1 LPYGKT
7 HLTFTLP
14 DELDVQLLAPRDVAG
29 ADDPLATVGAALD
42 LSPIPSPTKG
52 GGPISPFPGR
62 EGGRGVRYSPVG
74 EGSQGVRVAIAVN
87 DKTRPVPHKVL
98 LPPLLARLEARGVA
112 PEAIT
117 LVIAIGTHIPMPVAE
132 FAQVV
137 PAEILGRYPVISHD
151 CDAADLVLLGKTRRG
166 VEVRANRRFMEADL
180 RIVVGNIEPHQF
192 MGWSGGVKSATVGLA
207 GRATIN
213 ANHALMTQPGA
224 ELGHY
229 DDNPARQ
236 EVEEIGQMMGIGY
249 ALNVI
254 MNDRKEIVHALAGD
268 PREVM
273 RQGIPLA
280 RAIFQVAVAEPF
292 DLMIIAPGGHPKDIN
307 IYQAQKALGHA
318 ALAMRPGGAVIWAA
332 ACPDGAGS
340 KGYEAFMADPA
351 MTSYEAVLARYA
363 AEGYRLGPHKA
374 WQIARDA
381 SRVRLRFI
389 SDMTPDF
396 ARHLLLNP
404 VADRPG
410 VPPQEQLAQAVATAL
425 AELPAGG
432 RIGVMPW
439 ANATIPLLCPNS
451 PSTHR

>member
-1 LPYGKT
+1 M
-7 HLTFTLP
+7 LT
-14 DELDVQLLAPRDVAG
+14 PRETPG
-29 ADDPLATVGAALD
+29 AADPLATVGAAL
-42 LSPIPSPTKG
+42 KRA
-52 GGPISPFPGR
+52 PISLAAG
-62 EGGRGVRYSPVG
+62 YVG
-74 EGSQGVRVAIAVN
+74 QATRAAIAVN
-87 DKTRPVPHKVL
+87 DKTRPVPHRYL
-98 LPPLLARLEARGVA
+98 LPPLLAELEALGIA

-117 LVIAIGTHIPMPVAE
+117 LIIATGTHIPMPPVE
-132 FAQVV
+132 FDQVI
-137 PAEILGRYPVISHD
+137 PPEILARYPVISHD
-151 CDAADLVLLGKTRRG
+151 CDAADLVFLGPTRRG
-166 VEVRANRRFMEADL
+166 VEVWANRRFMEADL

-192 MGWSGGVKSATVGLA
+192 MGWSGGAKSAAVGLA

-213 ANHALMTQPGA
+213 GNHALMTQPGS

-236 EVEEIGQMMGIGY
+236 EVEEIGQMMRIGY

-268 PREVM
+268 SRAVM
-273 RQGIPLA
+273 REGIPLA
-280 RAIFQVAVAEPF
+280 REIFQVAVAEPF
-292 DLMIIAPGGHPKDIN
+292 DLMIISPGGHPKDIN

-318 ALAMRPGGAVIWAA
+318 TLAMRPGGAVIWAA

-340 KGYEAFMADPA
+340 KGYEEFMADPA
-351 MTSYEAVLARYA
+351 MTSHAAVLARYA

-374 WQIARDA
+374 WQVSRDA

-389 SDMTPDF
+389 SDMAPDL

-410 VPPQEQLAQAVATAL
+410 APAQAQLTQAIASAL
-425 AELPAGG
+425 AELPTDA

-439 ANATIPLLCPNS
+439 ANATIPLLV
-451 PSTHR
+451 R

>member
-1 LPYGKT
+1 MPYGKT

-14 DELDVQLLAPRDVAG
+14 DGLDVQLLAPREVAG
-29 ADDPLATVGAALD
+29 ADDGSSAVGAALD
-42 LSPIPSPTKG
+42 LC
-52 GGPISPFPGR
+52 PFPTLTK
-62 EGGRGVRYSPVG
+62 EESRGVRC
-74 EGSQGVRVAIAVN
+74 AIAVN
-87 DKTRPVPHKVL
+87 DKTRPVPHKYL
-98 LPPLLARLEARGVA
+98 LPPLLARLEALGIT

-117 LVIAIGTHIPMPVAE
+117 LVIATGTHIPMPPDE
-132 FAQVV
+132 FGQVI
-137 PAEILGRYPVISHD
+137 PPEILARYGVVSHD
-151 CDAADLVLLGKTRRG
+151 CDAADLVFLGETRRG
-166 VEVRANRRFMEADL
+166 VAVRANRRFMEADL

-192 MGWSGGVKSATVGLA
+192 MGWSGGVKSAAVGLA

-213 ANHALMTQPGA
+213 ANHALMTQPGS

-268 PREVM
+268 PRAVM

-280 RAIFQVAVAEPF
+280 RGIFQVAVAEPF
-292 DLMIIAPGGHPKDIN
+292 DLLIISPGGHPKDIN

-318 ALAMRPGGAVIWAA
+318 TLAMRPGGTVIWAA

-340 KGYEAFMADPA
+340 KGYEEFMADPA
-351 MTSYEAVLARYA
+351 MTSYAAVLARYA

-374 WQIARDA
+374 WQVARDA
-381 SRVRLRFI
+381 SRVRLRFV
-389 SDMTPDF
+389 SDMAPDF

-404 VADRPG
+404 VAGQPG
-410 VPPQEQLAQAVATAL
+410 MPPQAQLTQAVAWAL
-425 AELPAGG
+425 ADLPSAAH
-432 RIGVMPW
+432 IGVMPW
-439 ANATIPLLCPNS
+439 ANATIPLLCPDS
-451 PSTHR
+451 P

>member
-1 LPYGKT
+1 
-7 HLTFTLP
+7 
-14 DELDVQLLAPRDVAG
+14 
-29 ADDPLATVGAALD
+29 
-42 LSPIPSPTKG
+42 
-52 GGPISPFPGR
+52 
-62 EGGRGVRYSPVG
+62 
-74 EGSQGVRVAIAVN
+74 VN
-87 DKTRPVPHKVL
+87 DKTRPVPHRVL
-98 LPPLLARLEARGVA
+98 LPPLLARLEALGVA

-117 LVIAIGTHIPMPVAE
+117 LVIATGTHIPMPPGE
-132 FAQVV
+132 FGQVIS
-137 PAEILGRYPVISHD
+137 PEILARYGVVSHD
-151 CDAADLVLLGKTRRG
+151 CDAADLVFLGKTRRG
-166 VEVRANRRFMEADL
+166 VAVQANRRFMEADL

-192 MGWSGGVKSATVGLA
+192 MGWSGGVKSAAVGLA

-213 ANHALMTQPGA
+213 ANHALMTQPGS

-268 PREVM
+268 PRAVM

-292 DLMIIAPGGHPKDIN
+292 DLLIVSPGGHPKDLN

-318 ALAMRPGGAVIWAA
+318 TLAMRPGGTVIWAA

-340 KGYEAFMADPA
+340 KGYEEFMADPA
-351 MTSYEAVLARYA
+351 MISYAVVLARYA

-374 WQIARDA
+374 WQVARDA
-381 SRVRLRFI
+381 SRVRLRFV
-389 SDMTPDF
+389 SDMAPDL

-410 VPPQEQLAQAVATAL
+410 QSPQEQLAQAVAAAL
-425 AELPAGG
+425 ADLPGAA
-432 RIGVMPW
+432 RVGVMPW
-439 ANATIPLLCPNS
+439 ANATIPLLDK
-451 PSTHR
+451 

>member
-1 LPYGKT
+1 MN
-7 HLTFTLP
+7 HW
-14 DELDVQLLAPRDVAG
+14 PRSARRWIS
-29 ADDPLATVGAALD
+29 L
-42 LSPIPSPTKG
+42 PSP
-52 GGPISPFPGR
+52 SLPG
-62 EGGRGVRYSPVG
+62 EKAGRVRC
-74 EGSQGVRVAIAVN
+74 AIAVN
-87 DKTRPVPHKVL
+87 DKTRPVPHKYL
-98 LPPLLARLEARGVA
+98 LPPLLARLEALGIA

-117 LVIAIGTHIPMPVAE
+117 LVIATGTHIPMPPDE
-132 FAQVV
+132 FGQVIPPEV
-137 PAEILGRYPVISHD
+137 LARYPVVSHD
-151 CDAADLVLLGKTRRG
+151 CDAADLVSLGKTRRG
-166 VEVRANRRFMEADL
+166 VEVQANRRFMEADL

-192 MGWSGGVKSATVGLA
+192 MGWSGGVKSAAVGLG

-213 ANHALMTQPGA
+213 ANHALMTQPGS

-254 MNDRKEIVHALAGD
+254 MNDHKEIVHALAGD
-268 PREVM
+268 PRAVM

-280 RAIFQVAVAEPF
+280 RAIFQVTVAEPF
-292 DLMIIAPGGHPKDIN
+292 DLLIVSPGGHPKDLN

-318 ALAMRPGGAVIWAA
+318 TLAMRPGGTVIWAA

-351 MTSYEAVLARYA
+351 MTSHEVVLARYA

-374 WQIARDA
+374 WQVARDA
-381 SRVRLRFI
+381 SRVRLRFV
-389 SDMTPDF
+389 SDMAPDL

-410 VPPQEQLAQAVATAL
+410 RSPQEQLVQAVAAAL
-425 AELPAGG
+425 ADLPDAAH
-432 RIGVMPW
+432 IGVMPW
-439 ANATIPLLCPNS
+439 ANATIPLLDK
-451 PSTHR
+451 